1 MLSGI
6 FLPQTTLRHGTK
18 SSFTNHPETDIP
30 EHKVT
35 TIYTSLLYSSTTSF
49 FYQQR
54 DIRKLPENR
63 LKKPLLVPGLIYS
76 SNETDEISF

>member
-6 FLPQTTLRHGTK
+6 FLPQTTLRDGTK

-35 TIYTSLLYSSTTSF
+35 TIYTSPLYSSTSPF
-49 FYQQR
+49 FINKK
-54 DIRKLPENR
+54 DIIKPSENR